1 VLACWIGATD
11 WVALRVVDGGAEGL
25 LVQPWVESAALGE
38 ERSIDLDVDALAPV
52 PDDDVPLGRALVE
65 GQAHCG
71 TLSGRG
77 LAGMPAWSWRSAQVR
92 RAAVLPVCLGLRSLA
107 ALEFHD
113 PGEALVDGGVLAAC
127 FELIALQ
134 LAQAAQR
141 EEAQRASLAHAEQY
155 GRLAMLASRTARHA
169 VITDAEGTIEWVH
182 PALAQ
187 TTGYGT
193 IDLRGRPLWEV
204 LVRDADDLRPAAQL
218 RERFQAGAA
227 FRLEFMA
234 RRGAVCL
241 APEEVYWLEVD
252 AQVVYDP
259 ASGRLQFLC
268 LCQDVSERVQ
278 HRLGMDEGREILAAL
293 TDNLPISLVALDARS
308 LAVISLNRHAEEE
321 FGVEADGLGRGA
333 GDPGSAAASPTGRD
347 LDREPVPVLGPGL
360 AELIAPQLR
369 EAVGGAAPVE
379 HEFAW
384 SSPRGERIVAARHV
398 AVGRMHGAPRIVI
411 SQLRDV
417 TQLRRSEQ
425 ILRESE
431 QRYREL
437 VESIEE
443 GVFVTDPRS
452 DTHHYLSPRV
462 LDMLGVDAYD
472 VHLGGLLEPRVEPED
487 LPLLQAQRALELR
500 QTPSDVT
507 LRVRHPV
514 RGLRWIRRRTRTRPL
529 PNGDLRVY
537 GLLDDVTDQR
547 EHALQLQAAHDAAE
561 AASQAKG
568 RFLATMSHE
577 IRTPMNGILGMTELL
592 LGTELSER
600 QRRFA
605 QAVYRSGEG
614 LLEILNDVLDF
625 AKIEAGRLELQ
636 RGVVNLRQL
645 VDDTLELLAPR
656 AHAKGLALSLHVA
669 PGVPERILADGLRL
683 RQVITNLLSNAIKF
697 TERGEV
703 AVRLDC
709 EAPAGDDLPWRLGCA
724 VRDTGIGIAPRD
736 LSQLFQAFTQAHD
749 GVARRYGGTGLGLA
763 ISQQLVELMGGGFQ
777 VDSRP
782 GEGSVFRFTFEAGR
796 VDGEAAGDPVAADAP
811 RAVSPLAPWR
821 DRRALVAT
829 AHPASRQ
836 ALADLLQAWGLVVE
850 QAEDEAGLRRQLAS
864 AVTELPRWALVLIDR
879 DLPGAGG
886 VELLHALRRDA
897 RLAGT
902 QWLLMSDLS
911 AAGEPPPALL
921 GSGVRLLHQPV
932 RRDELHAAL
941 ADLPG
946 QVSPPLPAVPR
957 LALRALVVEDHPV
970 NQEVMAQMLRRCG
983 AEVDIAAS
991 GQAGL
996 QALREQRYDLVLM
1009 DIQMP
1014 ELDGIQALRRWRAMA
1029 AAGERLATGPDTPVI
1044 AVTAHAL
1051 GRDAQQLLDEGF
1063 CAHLPKPFRFAELL
1077 QLLLRLL
1084 PDAAAGLSTGA
1095 AASMEGE
1102 RFDEGF
1108 GEGFPLLDPAAL
1120 QRLRRLDPQGQNRLM
1135 ERVMAAFEASLDRV
1149 LTQVGPLRAQGDAQ
1163 GLHALVHTLKSAAGH
1178 VGALAL
1184 AGLCQRCEPQLR
1196 AGRLP
1201 QAIDGDLDD
1210 LLAEVRRLKA
1220 GLRCPGAQ
1228 TVEVET
1234 MVAAG

>member
-1 VLACWIGATD
+1 MTAEPTAEPRLAASLDLARQIQARSQLLAALRLAGPVLACWIGATD
-11 WVALRVVDGGAEGL
+11 WVALRVVDGGAGGL
-25 LVQPWVESAALGE
+25 LVQPWVESTAIGE

-52 PDDDVPLGRALVE
+52 AADDAPLGRALTE
-65 GQAHCG
+65 GRVQCVR
-71 TLSGRG
+71 LSGGG
-77 LAGMPAWSWRSAQVR
+77 LACHWRSERVR
-92 RAAVLPVCLGLRSLA
+92 RVAVLPVCLGLRSLA

-113 PGEALVDGGVLAAC
+113 PTEALASDAALAAC
-127 FELIALQ
+127 LEWIGLQ

-141 EEAQRASLAHAEQY
+141 EEAQRASAAQAEQY

-169 VITDAEGTIEWVH
+169 VITDADGTIEWVH

-218 RERFQAGAA
+218 RERFQAGSA

-241 APEEVYWLEVD
+241 APDEVYWLEVD
-252 AQVVYDP
+252 AQVVYDQ

-308 LAVISLNRHAEEE
+308 LEVISLNRHAEAE
-321 FGVEADGLGRGA
+321 FGVEADGAA
-333 GDPGSAAASPTGRD
+333 GDFDAAAGGTAGPTA
-347 LDREPVPVLGPGL
+347 EPVPALGPGL
-360 AELIAPQLR
+360 AELIAPRLR
-369 EAVGGAAPVE
+369 EAVGGEAPVE

-398 AVGRMHGAPRIVI
+398 AVGRLHGAPRIVI

-487 LPLLQAQRALELR
+487 LPLLQAQRDLELR
-500 QTPSDVT
+500 QAPSDVT
-507 LRVRHPV
+507 LRVRHPQ

-537 GLLDDVTDQR
+537 GLLDDVTVQR
-547 EHALQLQAAHDAAE
+547 EQALQLQAAHDAAE

-592 LGTELSER
+592 LGTELSEQ

-614 LLEILNDVLDF
+614 LLAILNDVLDF

-636 RGVVNLRQL
+636 PGVVKLRQL
-645 VDDTLELLAPR
+645 VEDTLELLAPR
-656 AHAKGLALSLHVA
+656 AHGKGLALSLQVDA
-669 PGVPERILADGLRL
+669 GVPERISADGLRL
-683 RQVITNLLSNAIKF
+683 QQVITNLLSNAIKF

-703 AVRLDC
+703 AVRLEC
-709 EAPAGDDLPWRLGCA
+709 EAPAGDAQPWRLACT
-724 VRDTGIGIAPRD
+724 VRDTGIGIAAQD

-749 GVARRYGGTGLGLA
+749 GMSRRYGGTGLGLA
-763 ISQQLVELMGGGFQ
+763 ISQQLVELMGGAFQ

-782 GEGSVFRFTFEAGR
+782 GEGSSFRFTFDAGE
-796 VDGEAAGDPVAADAP
+796 VAGGAAAGDPARPDAP
-811 RAVSPLAPWR
+811 APGGPLAPWR
-821 DRRALVAT
+821 DRRAL
-829 AHPASRQ
+829 
-836 ALADLLQAWGLVVE
+836 
-850 QAEDEAGLRRQLAS
+850 
-864 AVTELPRWALVLIDR
+864 
-879 DLPGAGG
+879 
-886 VELLHALRRDA
+886 
-897 RLAGT
+897 
-902 QWLLMSDLS
+902 
-911 AAGEPPPALL
+911 
-921 GSGVRLLHQPV
+921 
-932 RRDELHAAL
+932 
-941 ADLPG
+941 
-946 QVSPPLPAVPR
+946 
-957 LALRALVVEDHPV
+957 
-970 NQEVMAQMLRRCG
+970 
-983 AEVDIAAS
+983 
-991 GQAGL
+991 
-996 QALREQRYDLVLM
+996 
-1009 DIQMP
+1009 
-1014 ELDGIQALRRWRAMA
+1014 
-1029 AAGERLATGPDTPVI
+1029 
-1044 AVTAHAL
+1044 
-1051 GRDAQQLLDEGF
+1051 
-1063 CAHLPKPFRFAELL
+1063 
-1077 QLLLRLL
+1077 
-1084 PDAAAGLSTGA
+1084 
-1095 AASMEGE
+1095 
-1102 RFDEGF
+1102 
-1108 GEGFPLLDPAAL
+1108 
-1120 QRLRRLDPQGQNRLM
+1120 
-1135 ERVMAAFEASLDRV
+1135 
-1149 LTQVGPLRAQGDAQ
+1149 
-1163 GLHALVHTLKSAAGH
+1163 
-1178 VGALAL
+1178 
-1184 AGLCQRCEPQLR
+1184 
-1196 AGRLP
+1196 
-1201 QAIDGDLDD
+1201 
-1210 LLAEVRRLKA
+1210 
-1220 GLRCPGAQ
+1220 
-1228 TVEVET
+1228 
-1234 MVAAG
+1234 